1 MIEDKKTEETVDGD
15 SDGSGPISKPKAKT
29 ARKQTVQKVEE
40 PVEEVV
46 VEEPEVVVEPEPQT
60 YKTYSIEIHVNDPLP
75 QANDVTVDIIV
86 GQVTYDE
93 ATDMIT
99 TASVSPK
106 YEAMFNHFD
115 QMSYYIE
122 TDDAPLLMSR
132 SLGKDWA
139 LNLPNAIPASLT
151 VNEARGVRFFATK
164 AQIANEE
171 PI

>member
-1 MIEDKKTEETVDGD
+1 
-15 SDGSGPISKPKAKT
+15 
-29 ARKQTVQKVEE
+29 
-40 PVEEVV
+40 
-46 VEEPEVVVEPEPQT
+46 
-60 YKTYSIEIHVNDPLP
+60 
-75 QANDVTVDIIV
+75 
-86 GQVTYDE
+86 
-93 ATDMIT
+93 MIT